1 MKAMFDPN
9 FDPYAKIEYLE
20 RTVTAMA
27 EALELLAEQQAQ
39 TAWLVEQLSEQ
50 LTANSVLLNS
60 AVERIN
66 EQQRRIQLLET
77 YHD

>member
-1 MKAMFDPN
+1 MFDN
-9 FDPYAKIEYLE
+9 DYNPYDKIEYLE

-50 LTANSVLLNS
+50 LTANSVLLNQM
-60 AVERIN
+60 VERVN
-66 EQQRRIQLLET
+66 HQQRRIQLLET

>member
-1 MKAMFDPN
+1 MFDN
-9 FDPYAKIEYLE
+9 DYNPYDKIEYLE
-20 RTVTAMA
+20 MTLKAMA

-50 LTANSVLLNS
+50 TTANAQLLNQM
-60 AVERIN
+60 VERVN
-66 EQQRRIQLLET
+66 HQQRRIQLLET

>member
-1 MKAMFDPN
+1 MKMFDTDY
-9 FDPYAKIEYLE
+9 DPYAKIEYLE
-20 RTVTAMA
+20 RTMTAMA

-50 LTANSVLLNS
+50 LTANSVLLNQM
-60 AVERIN
+60 VERVN
-66 EQQRRIQLLET
+66 HQQRRIQLLET

>member
-1 MKAMFDPN
+1 MFDN
-9 FDPYAKIEYLE
+9 DYNPYDKIEYLE
-20 RTVTAMA
+20 RTLRAMA

-50 LTANSVLLNS
+50 TTANSVLLNQM
-60 AVERIN
+60 VERVN
-66 EQQRRIQLLET
+66 HQQRRIQLLET

>member
-1 MKAMFDPN
+1 MFDN
-9 FDPYAKIEYLE
+9 DYNPYDKIEYLE
-20 RTVTAMA
+20 MTLKAMA

-50 LTANSVLLNS
+50 ITANSVLLNQI
-60 AVERIN
+60 VDRVN
-66 EQQRRIQLLET
+66 HQQRRIQLLET

>member
-1 MKAMFDPN
+1 MKMFDDN
-9 FDPYAKIEYLE
+9 YNPYDKIEYLE
-20 RTVTAMA
+20 MMVKAAANGIT
-27 EALELLAEQQAQ
+27 LLAEQQAQ

-50 LTANSVLLNS
+50 ITANAQLLNS

-66 EQQRRIQLLET
+66 HQQRRIELLET

>member
-1 MKAMFDPN
+1 MFDN
-9 FDPYAKIEYLE
+9 DYNPYDKIEYLE
-20 RTVTAMA
+20 RTMTAMA

-50 LTANSVLLNS
+50 LTANSVLLNQM
-60 AVERIN
+60 VERVN
-66 EQQRRIQLLET
+66 HQQRRIQLLET

>member
-1 MKAMFDPN
+1 MFDN
-9 FDPYAKIEYLE
+9 DYNPYDKIEYLE
-20 RTVTAMA
+20 RTLKAMA

-50 LTANSVLLNS
+50 VTANSVLLNQM
-60 AVERIN
+60 VERVN
-66 EQQRRIQLLET
+66 HQQRRIQLLET

>member
-1 MKAMFDPN
+1 MFDN
-9 FDPYAKIEYLE
+9 DYNPYDKIEYLE
-20 RTVTAMA
+20 MTLRAMA

-50 LTANSVLLNS
+50 LTANSVLLNQM
-60 AVERIN
+60 VERVN
-66 EQQRRIQLLET
+66 HQQRRIQLLET

>member
-1 MKAMFDPN
+1 MKMFDPN
-9 FDPYAKIEYLE
+9 FDPLQRLEYLE

-50 LTANSVLLNS
+50 LTANSVLLNQM
-60 AVERIN
+60 VERVN
-66 EQQRRIQLLET
+66 HQQRRIQLLET

>member
-1 MKAMFDPN
+1 MKMFDPN

-20 RTVTAMA
+20 RIIGAVGET
-27 EALELLAEQQAQ
+27 LELLAEQQAQ

-50 LTANSVLLNS
+50 VTANAQLLNQM
-60 AVERIN
+60 VERVN
-66 EQQRRIQLLET
+66 HQQRRIQLLET